1 MVVFVISEEG
11 KPLMPTRRFG
21 KVRRLLKKGLAKV
34 VCHRPFTIQLLYKT
48 THYTQSVKVG
58 FDTGTTMGFA
68 VVVDNRQGGKVVEK
82 GEIRFRRDISKLLLQ
97 RREYRRF
104 RRYRK
109 TPYRKPR
116 FLNRRRPEG
125 WLAPSVRARFE
136 HTLRWIERLTKFL
149 PDPEVIVEIARFDT
163 QNLQNPDV
171 EGEEYQKGNLY
182 GYANVLEY
190 LLTRENGKCQLCGKG
205 YGGNGNGW
213 QIHHIIPRSKG
224 GTDRPDNL
232 ALLHRKCHEK
242 IHRNPKLMAK
252 LKKPKLYKE
261 PAYLNSFR
269 LQLIEELKALLR
281 DKVKFTYGYLTK
293 IHRNKIGLTKTHAND
308 AVAMTGFTNP
318 KDINTITIIRQV
330 RKKKRSL
337 HEATPRK
344 GRTKPNTE
352 AKRNSKN
359 TKQVRTKDGKLW
371 CLWDKVKIDGQVGF
385 ISGFTSGSYAY
396 IQDISDN
403 YIRLAGKNYKQV
415 PLKQTILIRRNNN
428 WVERVM
434 VV

>member
-34 VCHRPFTIQLLYKT
+34 VCCRPFTIQLLYKT
-48 THYTQSVKVG
+48 THYTQPVEVG
-58 FDTGTTMGFA
+58 FDTGATIGFA
-68 VVVDNRQGGKVVEK
+68 VVVDNGLGGKVVEK

-125 WLAPSVRARFE
+125 WLPPSVRARFE
-136 HTLRWIERLTKFL
+136 HTLKWIERLTMLL
-149 PDPEVIVEIARFDT
+149 PEPEVIVEIARFDT
-163 QNLQNPDV
+163 QKLQNPDI
-171 EGEEYQKGNLY
+171 EGEEYQQGNLY
-182 GYANVLEY
+182 GYANTMEY
-190 LLTRENGKCQLCGKG
+190 LLARENGKCQLCGKE

-213 QIHHIIPRSKG
+213 QIHHIIPRNKG

-269 LQLIEELKALLR
+269 LQLIEELKALLKDR
-281 DKVKFTYGYLTK
+281 VKFTYGYLTK
-293 IHRNKIGLTKTHAND
+293 IHRNKIRLPKTHAND
-308 AVAMTGFTNP
+308 AVAMTGFNNP
-318 KDINTITIIRQV
+318 KDISTLTVIRQV

-337 HEATPRK
+337 HEAAPRK

-352 AKRNSKN
+352 AKRNPKN

-371 CLWDKVKIDGQVGF
+371 CLWDKVNVNGKMGF
-385 ISGFTSGSYAY
+385 ISGFTSNYAY
-396 IQDISDN
+396 VQDIDGN
-403 YIRLAGKNYKQV
+403 YIKIKGKNYKQV
-415 PLKQTILIRRNNN
+415 SLKQTTFIRRNNN
-428 WVERVM
+428 WIERIITA
-434 VV
+434 